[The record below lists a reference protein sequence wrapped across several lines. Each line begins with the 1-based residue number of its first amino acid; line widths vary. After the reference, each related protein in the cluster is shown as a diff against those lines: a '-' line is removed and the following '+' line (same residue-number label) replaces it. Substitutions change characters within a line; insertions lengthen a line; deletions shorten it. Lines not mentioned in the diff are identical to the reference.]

1 MPTTEAPAPPAPFD
15 TTLNERERRL
25 AQRLAIKYMRQGS
38 PLLRSLLIFSAL
50 VGIGHAI
57 EQAPL
62 PGWAAF
68 LLVYIPAAFL
78 FMQYRRFNI
87 FKSRLLC
94 KLAIMA
100 GVVEVSADGLP
111 PAAPAHSEM
120 SS

>member
-1 MPTTEAPAPPAPFD
+1 MPPTETPAPPAPFD
-15 TTLNERERRL
+15 TTLNDRERRL

-68 LLVYIPAAFL
+68 LLVYIPAVFL
-78 FMQYRRFNI
+78 FLQYRRFNI

-94 KLAIMA
+94 KLSILA
-100 GVVEVSADGLP
+100 GVVELSANGQP
-111 PAAPAHSEM
+111 PAVTAHPEK

>member
-1 MPTTEAPAPPAPFD
+1 MPPTEAPAPPAPSD
-15 TTLNERERRL
+15 TTLNDRERRL

-38 PLLRSLLIFSAL
+38 PLLRSLLLFSAL

-68 LLVYIPAAFL
+68 LLVYLPAVFL
-78 FMQYRRFNI
+78 FMQYRRFSI
-87 FKSRLLC
+87 FKSRLLY

-100 GVVEVSADGLP
+100 GVVELSADGQP
-111 PAAPAHSEM
+111 PASGVEIAP
-120 SS
+120 

>member
-1 MPTTEAPAPPAPFD
+1 MPPTDAPAPPAPFD
-15 TTLNERERRL
+15 TTLNDRERRL
-25 AQRLAIKYMRQGS
+25 AQRLAIKYLRQGS

-50 VGIGHAI
+50 VGVGHAI

-62 PGWAAF
+62 PGWATF
-68 LLVYIPAAFL
+68 LLVYIPAIFL

-100 GVVEVSADGLP
+100 GVVELSADGQPL
-111 PAAPAHSEM
+111 AAPEHPEK